1 MKINDEVAD
10 GKFRLERALPVLLI
24 IAIIVLSF
32 MILYKLL
39 GDTNK
44 KDSTN
49 TVEMHSPVSE
59 TEQSI
64 ASRKKDTE
72 VLKEIKT
79 KDESN
84 NLKTEAL
91 ANQEGAEEAKLIAK
105 QEEVEESKHITR
117 QEETEEAIRMARQ
130 EEAEEANRMAR
141 QEEAEEANRMARQE
155 EAEEAKRIARQ
166 EEAEEAEEAKRIA
179 RQKEAEEAKRIAN
192 QRDLERKQQ
201 SIPKEAAQPEKKERL
216 DSEWVAK
223 NWEKAREVEVV
234 ALLSEAESQLL
245 TKDLSVSI
253 LNTAMGKYRSLERI
267 TGGDSR
273 VSELYRKI
281 LDSHVTLARQ
291 QEKAEQLSNAM
302 TTIDNGL
309 ALNNHHRKLLKIK
322 KKITKKLTKIENLG
336 QSAPLIGTF

>member
-1 MKINDEVAD
+1 MKIDGDVRD
-10 GKFRLERALPVLLI
+10 GKFKLERALPVLLI
-24 IAIIVLSF
+24 IAIIVIST
-32 MILYKLL
+32 MILYRLL

-49 TVEMHSPVSE
+49 AVEMHSPVSE
-59 TEQSI
+59 TDQSI

-72 VLKEIKT
+72 VLKEIKI

-84 NLKTEAL
+84 NLKTETL
-91 ANQEGAEEAKLIAK
+91 AKQEGAEEAKLIAK
-105 QEEVEESKHITR
+105 QEEVEESKHIV
-117 QEETEEAIRMARQ
+117 MQ
-130 EEAEEANRMAR
+130 EEAEEANRIAG
-141 QEEAEEANRMARQE
+141 QEDAEEANRIARQEETEEAKRIIRQE
-155 EAEEAKRIARQ
+155 EAEEAKRIAW
-166 EEAEEAEEAKRIA
+166 
-179 RQKEAEEAKRIAN
+179 QKEAEEAKRIAN
-192 QRDLERKQQ
+192 QRNLERKQQ
-201 SIPKEAAQPEKKERL
+201 SILKEAAQPEKKERL

-267 TGGDSR
+267 MGGDSR

-309 ALNNHHRKLLKIK
+309 ALNNHHRKLLMIK

>member
-1 MKINDEVAD
+1 MKIDDEVAD

-79 KDESN
+79 KEESN

-117 QEETEEAIRMARQ
+117 QEETEEAI
-130 EEAEEANRMAR
+130 RMAR

-291 QEKAEQLSNAM
+291 QEKAEQLSDAM
-302 TTIDNGL
+302 ITIDNGL
-309 ALNNHHRKLLKIK
+309 ALNGHHRKLLKIK